1 MDIVLVLSTG
11 RLNLMGPFL
20 LLPSVYLPIFPPKM
34 GGRAVV
40 WCLLVSFTLF
50 FLRLFHSVQIK
61 TLILKDIWFL
71 LFYAMYNLQDTVIV
85 PHGKISSL
93 NSAIIAYPR
102 CQTTWQFI
110 AFDNAFPSLQECGCL
125 SLALLGMQ
133 LWLGCAHSKT
143 GFPSWDAQ
151 LVWMA
156 KCFTLSKPE
165 SKPAPSGQGRCLH
178 CRVVA
183 FWLSMSVEM

>member
-1 MDIVLVLSTG
+1 MFAHFFHS
-11 RLNLMGPFL
+11 
-20 LLPSVYLPIFPPKM
+20 
-34 GGRAVV
+34 
-40 WCLLVSFTLF
+40 F

-93 NSAIIAYPR
+93 NSAIIAYPH

-133 LWLGCAHSKT
+133 LWLGCARIQRQA
-143 GFPSWDAQ
+143 FPHGMHNWSGWLNALFCQ
-151 LVWMA
+151 
-156 KCFTLSKPE
+156 SQNQR
-165 SKPAPSGQGRCLH
+165 PSGQGRYLH

>member
-1 MDIVLVLSTG
+1 MDIVLVVSAG
-11 RLNLMGPFL
+11 SLNLMGPFL

-40 WCLLVSFTLF
+40 WCLLISFTIF

-133 LWLGCAHSKT
+133 LWLGCARIQRQA
-143 GFPSWDAQ
+143 FPHGMHNWSGWLNALFCQ
-151 LVWMA
+151 
-156 KCFTLSKPE
+156 SQNQR
-165 SKPAPSGQGRCLH
+165 PSGQGRYLH